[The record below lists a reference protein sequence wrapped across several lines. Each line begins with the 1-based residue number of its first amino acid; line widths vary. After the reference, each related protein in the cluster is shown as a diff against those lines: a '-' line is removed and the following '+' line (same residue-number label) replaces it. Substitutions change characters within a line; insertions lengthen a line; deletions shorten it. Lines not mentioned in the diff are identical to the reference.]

1 MKSSS
6 INYAAPCGCVFDL
19 FVVGFSF
26 YCVGRRSKDIVFRC
40 RRKDCVYVNRAPG
53 LLHNLKDFSDSDGFI
68 LISKRK
74 AAHLGEEFKLL

>member
-6 INYAAPCGCVFDL
+6 INYVAPCVFDL
-19 FVVGFSF
+19 FVVCFFFLLCWPAVQGHRVPLPMKGLCLCLPRPS
-26 YCVGRRSKDIVFRC
+26 
-40 RRKDCVYVNRAPG
+40 